1 MKITSMSNRELYKIM
16 TGNDYPYGKN
26 EKLVKLTE
34 TLSGQC
40 VDVDNAKTADSDNFR
55 VEKIRNSLS
64 KITKTDR
71 FESSKSSYATV

>member
-1 MKITSMSNRELYKIM
+1 M

-55 VEKIRNSLS
+55 VEKYGIVYL
-64 KITKTDR
+64 K
-71 FESSKSSYATV
+71 

>member
-1 MKITSMSNRELYKIM
+1 M

-71 FESSKSSYATV
+71 TALNIAKSEVRSILKYFSTYSDI

>member
-1 MKITSMSNRELYKIM
+1 MNITSMSNRELYKTL
-16 TGNDYPYGKN
+16 TGYDYPYGKN

-55 VEKIRNSLS
+55 VEKIRNS
-64 KITKTDR
+64 
-71 FESSKSSYATV
+71 